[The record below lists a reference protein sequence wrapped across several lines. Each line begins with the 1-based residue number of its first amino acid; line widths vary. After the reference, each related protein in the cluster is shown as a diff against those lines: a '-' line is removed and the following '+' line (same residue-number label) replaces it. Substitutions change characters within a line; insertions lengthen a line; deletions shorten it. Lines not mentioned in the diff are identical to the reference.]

1 MPLDPELTYRKMREL
16 KTEDQLVLS
25 KKAKEGGKNIV
36 VEGLLCAFYLPFNF
50 FKLFYFIL
58 FYFIF

>member
-1 MPLDPELTYRKMREL
+1 MREL

>member
-1 MPLDPELTYRKMREL
+1 MPLYPELTYRKMREL

-36 VEGLLCAFYLPFNF
+36 VEGLLCAFYLLFNF
-50 FKLFYFIL
+50 F
-58 FYFIF
+58 